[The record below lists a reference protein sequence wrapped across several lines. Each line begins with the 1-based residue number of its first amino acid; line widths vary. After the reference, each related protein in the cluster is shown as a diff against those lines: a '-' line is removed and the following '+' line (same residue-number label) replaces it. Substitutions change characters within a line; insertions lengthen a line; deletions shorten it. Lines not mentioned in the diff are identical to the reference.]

1 MFQAAHSLPRVCRF
15 GQIAMAR
22 RQRVAHSGTFIASS
36 ADSAACAGDW
46 ICDDSESAGAS
57 SLRNAGSD
65 ASSKC
70 VVGDGAIAG
79 ASGKC
84 ADGDGAITKGNA
96 SCAIDAESAVELE
109 SFRVCG
115 RGASATRT
123 RSLASSYAKFVPALL
138 LFGSNGIVASGI
150 ELGSMQIIFF
160 RTLLGTLLMG
170 ILVALSHVAN
180 ARRTGAVDT
189 ATAQTGT
196 IVHGAGKRVS
206 PISIL
211 LVVASGTFMGI
222 SWMFQYAAYAT
233 VGIAST
239 SLIYCLG
246 PVLVVATSPL
256 LFGEKIEARKLVAFA
271 LALAGIALVS
281 TGYGAAQ
288 FDLAGIVFALMCA
301 LSYTGLVICNKLA
314 SAGDRIPPKGTTIC
328 LLQLGSAFAVTAICC
343 AATGNLPLQVPESSI
358 APILVLGLI
367 NTGLG
372 CYLYFSSIGG
382 IPAQSVAIMGYLEPM
397 SSTVLA
403 GLFLGESLSVQQL
416 AGAALIACGAL
427 GCELRPSV
435 LATQRRTA
443 RR

>member
-1 MFQAAHSLPRVCRF
+1 MFHAAHSLPRECRF
-15 GQIAMAR
+15 GQIAMTR

-57 SLRNAGSD
+57 SLRNASSD
-65 ASSKC
+65 AFS
-70 VVGDGAIAG
+70 
-79 ASGKC
+79 KC